1 MVIGWYLY
9 LFFMLMGQVTI
20 NRTSI
25 YSTGPRGSHLLGFI
39 ISSGRVFTNSH
50 PLYAKYPSRAESDIE
65 PRSVVVPSKAFIKFS
80 VFPRNKQIRVFQI
93 CVHCSLNDYAQSIV
107 MLS

>member
-1 MVIGWYLY
+1 
-9 LFFMLMGQVTI
+9 MGQVTI

-50 PLYAKYPSRAESDIE
+50 PLYAKYPSRAERDIE

-80 VFPRNKQIRVFQI
+80 VFPRNKQIRFFFQI
-93 CVHCSLNDYAQSIV
+93 CVHCSPNDYVQSIV
-107 MLS
+107 ILS